1 MGEATASS
9 LDAKLSAMSADAL
22 NARYSQNLREIGEAG
37 FRDFYTVAA
46 RRRYVRARELENEAI
61 ERVRKSRGKAGE
73 VARPR

>member
-1 MGEATASS
+1 MDEVAARS
-9 LDAKLSAMSADAL
+9 LDAKLSAMSTDAL

-37 FRDFYTVAA
+37 FRDFYTVNA

-61 ERVRKSRGKAGE
+61 ERVRKSRREADE